1 MDVETDDA
9 QPTFKEKIK
18 IWPHRS
24 LSKRGFAI
32 VLIALGSLAF
42 AIGVGFFLAGA
53 WPVFGFL
60 GVEFLVVYVAFKMN
74 YRAAQKR
81 QSITVTDKTL
91 RIDTTHP
98 SGKHETASLPTPWV
112 KVTVSPGE
120 APDITSRYQ
129 QKITV
134 SSHGQSVIV
143 ADFVHPAETPQLA
156 RHISGMIDR
165 ARNAAMEV
173 TPKDVL
179 DNNQRD
185 GDWKDSS
192 WAESLDEKSLRPN

>member
-1 MDVETDDA
+1 MDGESNDA
-9 QPTFKEKIK
+9 PSAYREGIK

-42 AIGVGFFLAGA
+42 AIGTGFFLAGA

-60 GVEFLVVYVAFKMN
+60 GVEFLVVYIAFRLN
-74 YRAAQKR
+74 FRAAKKR
-81 QSITVTDKTL
+81 QSITVTDKML
-91 RIDTTHP
+91 RVDTTHP
-98 SGKHETASLPTPWV
+98 SGKTDSVSLPTSWV
-112 KVTVSPGE
+112 RVTVSPDG

-134 SSHGQSVIV
+134 SSHGHSVVI
-143 ADFVHPAETPQLA
+143 ADFIHPAETPQLA
-156 RHISGMIDR
+156 RHITGMIDR
-165 ARNAAMEV
+165 ARNATKNLDARDD
-173 TPKDVL
+173 PDSHQKNDDWI
-179 DNNQRD
+179 DNN
-185 GDWKDSS
+185 